1 MSLYFSAMKRYELHD
16 NQWDAIKELFPER
29 NGKGRPGRPP
39 RQMLNGILWILCS
52 GASWRDLPERFGP
65 WKTVYH
71 RFHLWQK
78 SGVFGQILSFLHLKL
93 NEQGLIDWDLW
104 EVDSTTIKASKAA
117 AGAKKKPENKL

>member
-1 MSLYFSAMKRYELHD
+1 MKRYELHD

-29 NGKGRPGRPP
+29 HGKGRPGHPP

-71 RFHLWQK
+71 RFREWQRN
-78 SGVFGQILSFLHLKL
+78 GLFERILMFLHLKL
-93 NEQGLIDWDLW
+93 NEQGLIDWNLW
-104 EVDSTTIKASKAA
+104 EIDSTTVKAAKSA
-117 AGAKKKPENKL
+117 AGAKKKPESKH

>member
-1 MSLYFSAMKRYELHD
+1 MKRYELPD

-29 NGKGRPGRPP
+29 VGKGRPGRSP

-52 GASWRDLPERFGP
+52 GAAWRDLPERFGP

-71 RFHLWQK
+71 RFQLWQRT
-78 SGVFGQILSFLHLKL
+78 GLFEQILAFLHLKM
-93 NEQGLIDWDLW
+93 NEQGLIDWNLW